1 MRFEITYNIN
11 TSDLI
16 CINLKE
22 KRLTSFAEA
31 KVTQMMK
38 NTIWNLEFVS
48 VESSVYHCL
57 HFLGLPLVMLDGVPV
72 WP

>member
-38 NTIWNLEFVS
+38 NTIWNLEVVS
-48 VESSVYHCL
+48 VESSVYRC
-57 HFLGLPLVMLDGVPV
+57 FLFPDQPLVMSDGVLV
-72 WP
+72 